1 MRWFAL
7 VVGALLLAGPA
18 AAAPANF
25 PTDTLVEYVLAC
37 MASNGDTPDAL
48 RRCSCSIDYIADHL
62 TYDEYVQ
69 AETVIRMQQLQ
80 SGDGR
85 IAMFRTAPWAQE
97 MANKVRRAQ
106 VEAESHCF

>member
-1 MRWFAL
+1 MRRL
-7 VVGALLLAGPA
+7 VLAAAGLLLAGPA

-25 PTDTLVEYVLAC
+25 PTDALVEYVLAC

-48 RRCSCSIDYIADHL
+48 RRCSCSIDYIANHL
-62 TYDEYVQ
+62 TFDEYVQ